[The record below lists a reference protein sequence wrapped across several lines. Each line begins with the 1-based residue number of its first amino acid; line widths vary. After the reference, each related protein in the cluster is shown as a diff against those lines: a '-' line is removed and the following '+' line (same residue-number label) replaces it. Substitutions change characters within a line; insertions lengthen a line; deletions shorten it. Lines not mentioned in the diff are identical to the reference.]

1 MTPKPKLLITGGTG
15 YVGSFTVRH
24 LMDKYEVL
32 IVDNLIYGHKSAVPG
47 IKVIELDLSDYNQL
61 ETVIKDFKPEGII
74 HFAAY
79 IQAGESVKNPAKYFV
94 NNVGGSLN
102 LLNAMVVA
110 GVKKIVFSSSAAV
123 YGNPVKIPIP
133 EDSPTLP
140 INPYGESK
148 LMIEKMLDWY
158 HKAYGLN
165 YMALRYFNASGAE
178 LDGSFGE
185 DHRPET
191 HIIPLLIKSV
201 LSNQTFTIFGGDYKT
216 DDGTCIRDYIH
227 VLDLALVHK
236 VALEALFSGIESQ
249 ALNCGTG
256 RGFSNLELVKNLEKV
271 INRRVEYKIGDRRPG
286 DPAVLVASVE
296 KIKQVLGW
304 KAKYSD
310 IETIL
315 KSAWAWH
322 EKHPDG
328 YED

>member
-1 MTPKPKLLITGGTG
+1 MASKPKLLVTGGTG
-15 YVGSFTVRH
+15 YVGSFTVRY
-24 LMDKYEVL
+24 LMDKYEVV

-47 IKVIELDLSDYNQL
+47 VKVIELDLSDYDQL
-61 ETVIKDFKPEGII
+61 EAVIKDFKPEGII

-79 IQAGESVKNPAKYFV
+79 IQAGESVENPAKYFV

-110 GVKKIVFSSSAAV
+110 GVKNIVFSSTAAV
-123 YGNPVKIPIP
+123 YGNPAQIPIP
-133 EDSPTLP
+133 ENSPTLP

-201 LSNQTFTIFGGDYKT
+201 LNDQTFTIFGDDYDT
-216 DDGTCIRDYIH
+216 NDGTCIRDYIH
-227 VLDLALVHK
+227 VLDLAEVHK
-236 VALEALFSGIESQ
+236 IALEALFSGIESQ

-256 RGFSNLELVKNLEKV
+256 RGFSNLELVKNLEKI
-271 INRRVEYKIGDRRPG
+271 INRKVSYKIGDRRPG
-286 DPAVLVASVE
+286 DPAVLIAGVK
-296 KIKQVLGW
+296 KIKKVLGW
-304 KAKYSD
+304 EAKYSD

-322 EKHPDG
+322 EKHPKG
-328 YED
+328 YKD